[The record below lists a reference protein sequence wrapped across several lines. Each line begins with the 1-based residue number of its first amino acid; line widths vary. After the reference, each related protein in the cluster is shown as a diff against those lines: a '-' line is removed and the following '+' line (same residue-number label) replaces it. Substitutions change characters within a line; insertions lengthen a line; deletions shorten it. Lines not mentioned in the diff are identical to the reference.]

1 MKYNSAFEI
10 IGPIMVGPSSSHTAG
25 AVRIG
30 NLARQLLAEEPR
42 SVVFELMGSFA
53 ETYRGHGTD
62 LALLA
67 GVLGYTTEDN
77 QVAQA
82 DKLAELHQLI
92 YTYKVG
98 SLGFFHP
105 NTVGVQLQGDHRAV
119 NLIASSLGGGKAEVQ
134 EVDSLPLRFTGEKP
148 TLILSHVDER
158 GFLAGLTRVLD
169 EAGYNIAR
177 VALERWNRGGHAM
190 TVCEVDE
197 DIQTDLPELLHASL
211 TQLQEIRIVQTV

>member
-30 NLARQLLAEEPR
+30 NLARQLLTEEPETA
-42 SVVFELMGSFA
+42 VFELMGSFA

-67 GVLGYTTEDN
+67 GVLGYTTEDS

-82 DKLAELHQLI
+82 DTLAELKGLV

-98 SLGFFHP
+98 NLGFYHP
-105 NTVGVQLQGDHRAV
+105 NTVAVELKGATRAIHIV
-119 NLIASSLGGGKAEVQ
+119 ASSLGGGKAEVQ
-134 EVDSLPLRFTGEKP
+134 EVDGMPLRFTGEKP
-148 TLILSHVDER
+148 TLILSHVDKR
-158 GFLAGLTRVLD
+158 GFLAGLTHVLD

-197 DIQTDLPELLHASL
+197 EIGSDMPSRLSKALP
-211 TQLQEIRIVQTV
+211 QLSEVRIVQTE